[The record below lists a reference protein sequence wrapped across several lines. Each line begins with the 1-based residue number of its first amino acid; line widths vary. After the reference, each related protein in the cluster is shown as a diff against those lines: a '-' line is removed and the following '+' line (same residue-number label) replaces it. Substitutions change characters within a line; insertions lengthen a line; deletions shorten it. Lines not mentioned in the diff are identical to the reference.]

1 MIWGISA
8 KMNVAEITVLGV
20 GNILLGDEGVGVRAV
35 EQLQKEGDYSAAVQ
49 LLDGGTLGMEL
60 LRFLKGTKRL
70 LLLDAVQGDQKPGT
84 LYCLRDSEVEAHL
97 SGALSVHDLG
107 LKDVL
112 AVLKLL
118 EAPVEEVVLLGVQ
131 PQTLAVGME
140 LSEPV
145 SEALTALIQAACT
158 QVRQW
163 QAEVALHG

>member
-20 GNILLGDEGVGVRAV
+20 GNILLGDEGAGVRAV
-35 EQLQKEGDYSAAVQ
+35 EQLQLQGELSDSVQ

-70 LLLDAVQGDQKPGT
+70 LLLDAVQGDQEPGT
-84 LYCLRDSEVEAHL
+84 LYCLRNSELEAHL
-97 SGALSVHDLG
+97 SGAVSVHDLG

-118 EAPVEEVVLLGVQ
+118 EAPVKEVVLLGLQ

-140 LSEPV
+140 LSAPV
-145 SEALTALIQAACT
+145 AAALPNLVQGGCV
-158 QVRQW
+158 QVKEGQK
-163 QAEVALHG
+163 EVGVRG

>member
-8 KMNVAEITVLGV
+8 KMKVAEITVLGV
-20 GNILLGDEGVGVRAV
+20 GNILLGDEGAGVRAV
-35 EQLQKEGDYSAAVQ
+35 EQLQLLGGFSDSVQ

-70 LLLDAVQGDQKPGT
+70 LLLDAVQGDQDPGA
-84 LYCLRDSEVEAHL
+84 LYCLRNSEVEAHL

-112 AVLKLL
+112 AVMTLL
-118 EAPVEEVVLLGVQ
+118 EAPVEEVVLLGLQ

-145 SEALTALIQAACT
+145 AAALPALVQAART
-158 QVRQW
+158 QVQQW

>member
-1 MIWGISA
+1 MIWVISA

-20 GNILLGDEGVGVRAV
+20 GNILLGDEGAGVRAV
-35 EQLQKEGDYSAAVQ
+35 EQLQLQGELSDSVQ

-70 LLLDAVQGDQKPGT
+70 LLLDAVQGDQEPGT
-84 LYCLRDSEVEAHL
+84 LYCLRNSELEAHL
-97 SGALSVHDLG
+97 SGAVSVHDLG

-118 EAPVEEVVLLGVQ
+118 EAPVEEVVLLGLQ

-140 LSEPV
+140 LSAPV
-145 SEALTALIQAACT
+145 AAALPNLVQAACV
-158 QVRQW
+158 QVKQW
-163 QAEVALHG
+163 QTEVALHG